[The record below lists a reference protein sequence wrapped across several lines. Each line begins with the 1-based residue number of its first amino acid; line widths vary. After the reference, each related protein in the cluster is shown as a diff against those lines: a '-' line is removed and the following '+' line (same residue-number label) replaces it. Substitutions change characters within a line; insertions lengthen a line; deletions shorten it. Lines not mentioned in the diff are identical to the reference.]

1 MPQELPAGS
10 AALNVRNPRF
20 YYLQRKWAQS
30 FWVSFIVL
38 QGVLSCFPGLAFAQR
53 GPVRSLQEIRQEG
66 VVLQKWDTSCGAAA
80 LATVLTYSLNDP
92 VSEREVA
99 RGMLKMTEPLKV
111 KYRGGF
117 SLLDMKHFAEL
128 RGYKG
133 VGYWRLN
140 LDGLLQLKNPIVPI
154 VQYGYP
160 HFVVVRGLDHR
171 GRLNIADPGFGNRTI
186 TVSEF
191 RTAWKDGIAFVVI
204 P

>member
-1 MPQELPAGS
+1 MSPHQHEQTSGQPKRRS
-10 AALNVRNPRF
+10 ALAAVCL
-20 YYLQRKWAQS
+20 LS
-30 FWVSFIVL
+30 FLMIL
-38 QGVLSCFPGLAFAQR
+38 GPGLAVA
-53 GPVRSLQEIRQEG
+53 GPVRSLQEVRQDG

-128 RGYKG
+128 RGYQG
-133 VGYWRLN
+133 GGYRDLT
-140 LDGLLQLKNPIVPI
+140 LDDLLQLKDPIVPI
-154 VQYGYP
+154 VRHGYP
-160 HFVVVRGLDHR
+160 HFVVVRGLDRR
-171 GRLNIADPGFGNRTI
+171 GRIKLADPGFGNRTMS
-186 TVSEF
+186 V
-191 RTAWKDGIAFVVI
+191 RTFTGAWQGGIGFVVV

>member
-1 MPQELPAGS
+1 MSSRQYEQTSGQPKRRGAL
-10 AALNVRNPRF
+10 AAVCL
-20 YYLQRKWAQS
+20 
-30 FWVSFIVL
+30 
-38 QGVLSCFPGLAFAQR
+38 LSLLMLLGPGLAVA
-53 GPVRSLQEIRQEG
+53 GPVRSLQEVRQVG

-128 RGYKG
+128 RGYQG
-133 VGYWRLN
+133 EGYRDLT
-140 LDGLLQLKNPIVPI
+140 LDALLQLKDPIVPV
-154 VQYGYP
+154 VQHGYP
-160 HFVVVRGLDHR
+160 HFVVVRGLDRR
-171 GRLNIADPGFGNRTI
+171 GRIKLADPGFGNRTM
-186 TVSEF
+186 SE
-191 RTAWKDGIAFVVI
+191 RTFTAAWQGGIGFVVV